1 MGDRGEVVWRTRA
14 TARVVGLA
22 ALLVALGVVDRV
34 TGPDLS
40 PSLFYLVPVALAAW
54 SGGRRVGVGF
64 AVASGL
70 LCLVSNLAWEP
81 SSRGDFVAYWN
92 ASATSIVLL
101 TAALS
106 LARLHAALAH
116 ERTLASTDHLTGL
129 LNRRAFRA
137 ALEREVER
145 AARYRH
151 PLTVAYLDLDDFK
164 TVNDRYGHASG
175 DDLLAV
181 VARTISATLRTTDI
195 VGRLGGD
202 EFAIAMPETD
212 DRSAQHVVVLVHRT
226 VCEALLGT
234 TWPVT
239 CSIGAV
245 TFDPVPAA
253 VDTVIGEADRL
264 MYDAKQAGKN
274 GVRLLG
280 PNRERS

>member
-14 TARVVGLA
+14 RARVVGLA
-22 ALLVALGVVDRV
+22 VLLVALGVVDRV

-54 SGGRRVGVGF
+54 SGGRRVGTAF
-64 AVASGL
+64 AIASGM

-81 SSRGDFVAYWN
+81 SSRGEFVAYWN
-92 ASATSIVLL
+92 AIATSVVLL

-106 LARLHAALAH
+106 LSRLHGALAH

-151 PLTVAYLDLDDFK
+151 PLTIAYLDLDDFK
-164 TVNDRYGHASG
+164 TVNDRFGHASG

-181 VARTISATLRTTDI
+181 VARTLAETLRATDI

-212 DRSAQHVVVLVHRT
+212 DRSARHVVALVHRT
-226 VCEALLGT
+226 VCETLLGT
-234 TWPVT
+234 SWPVT

-253 VDTVIGEADRL
+253 IDTVIGEADRL

-274 GVRLLG
+274 GVRVLG
-280 PNRERS
+280 PTDDRA